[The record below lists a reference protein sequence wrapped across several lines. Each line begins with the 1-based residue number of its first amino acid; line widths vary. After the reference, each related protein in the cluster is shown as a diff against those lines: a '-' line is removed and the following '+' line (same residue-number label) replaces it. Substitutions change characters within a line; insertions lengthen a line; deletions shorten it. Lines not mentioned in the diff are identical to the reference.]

1 MKQLLQRWMKSAA
14 RILGVVWKPLL
25 GLVFFSMVVTM
36 GYRWLSLQATASA
49 EPVPA
54 AQGWR
59 YLGEGAVEATE
70 VNVSS
75 KIPGRIASLS
85 VDEGDPVRQGEVI
98 AVLESE
104 EISAK
109 VRQAQAGLQATDAQM
124 EQARLAV
131 ELEALRTEDQVRQAK
146 AALEAARAKWEMAQN
161 GPRPQEIRQAE
172 QAVEA
177 ARAQFMVAQKTWNR
191 LEALAKEGVIP
202 QQKADEAEGAFLA
215 AQAQLQ
221 AAEAKLQLVR
231 DAVRKEEKQAA
242 WAGLKAA
249 EANLQLAE
257 HARLQ
262 VELRK
267 RDIDALRAKQL
278 ANWAQVEEAQAYL
291 KQTLLRAPADGVVSR
306 KMAKTGETVAA
317 GMPILTIA
325 QQGQWWVEVF
335 VDESVAGGIQRGDTV
350 QVEFPSLGKRV
361 NAKVT
366 RILPAADFA
375 TKRATNE
382 RGSFDSRS
390 LQLRV
395 EWKEPVQ
402 GLVKG
407 MTARVYAR
415 KERK

>member
-161 GPRPQEIRQAE
+161 GARPEEIRQAE

-257 HARLQ
+257 HARMQ

-306 KMAKTGETVAA
+306 KMAETGETVAA

-361 NAKVT
+361 DAKVT

-395 EWKEPVQ
+395 EWKEPVP

>member
-25 GLVFFSMVVTM
+25 GLVFFSVVVTM
-36 GYRWLSLQATASA
+36 GYRWLSLQAKASA

-59 YLGEGAVEATE
+59 YFGEGAVEAAE

-161 GPRPQEIRQAE
+161 GARPEEIRQAE

-221 AAEAKLQLVR
+221 AAEAKLPN
-231 DAVRKEEKQAA
+231 KQGAA
-242 WAGLKAA
+242 SHPLSGS
-249 EANLQLAE
+249 
-257 HARLQ
+257 HA
-262 VELRK
+262 K
-267 RDIDALRAKQL
+267 RCDQ
-278 ANWAQVEEAQAYL
+278 
-291 KQTLLRAPADGVVSR
+291 
-306 KMAKTGETVAA
+306 
-317 GMPILTIA
+317 
-325 QQGQWWVEVF
+325 
-335 VDESVAGGIQRGDTV
+335 
-350 QVEFPSLGKRV
+350 
-361 NAKVT
+361 
-366 RILPAADFA
+366 
-375 TKRATNE
+375 
-382 RGSFDSRS
+382 
-390 LQLRV
+390 
-395 EWKEPVQ
+395 
-402 GLVKG
+402 
-407 MTARVYAR
+407 
-415 KERK
+415 

>member
-14 RILGVVWKPLL
+14 RILGVVWKPLV
-25 GLVFFSMVVTM
+25 GLVVFGVVVTM
-36 GYRWLSLQATASA
+36 GYRWLSLQAKASA

-54 AQGWR
+54 APGWR
-59 YLGEGAVEATE
+59 YLGEGVVEATE
-70 VNVSS
+70 VNLSS
-75 KIPGRIASLS
+75 KIPGRIASIC
-85 VDEGDPVRQGEVI
+85 VDEGDPVRRGQVI

-109 VRQAQAGLQATDAQM
+109 VRQAQAGLQATDAQL

-131 ELEALRTEDQVRQAK
+131 QLEALRTEDQVRQAK

-161 GPRPQEIRQAE
+161 GARPEEIRQAE

-257 HARLQ
+257 HARMQ

-267 RDIDALRAKQL
+267 RDINALRAKQL
-278 ANWAQVEEAQAYL
+278 ANWAQVEEARAYL
-291 KQTLLRAPADGVVSR
+291 KQTMLRAPMDGVVAR
-306 KMAKTGETVAA
+306 KMAETGETVAA

-335 VDESVAGGIQRGDTV
+335 VDESVAGRIQRGDTV
-350 QVEFPSLGKRV
+350 QVEFPAIDKRV
-361 NAKVT
+361 EAKVT

-395 EWKEPVQ
+395 EWKGRLQ

>member
-257 HARLQ
+257 HARMQ

-361 NAKVT
+361 NAKVA

>member
-1 MKQLLQRWMKSAA
+1 MKQLLQRFTRKTVLVL
-14 RILGVVWKPLL
+14 RVVWKPLL
-25 GLVFFSMVVTM
+25 GLVAFAVAVVI
-36 GYRWLSLQATASA
+36 GYRWLTLQATASA

-54 AQGWR
+54 VQGWR

-75 KIPGRIASLS
+75 KIPGRIAEIS
-85 VDEGDPVRQGEVI
+85 VDEGDPVRQGEVV

-131 ELEALRTEDQVRQAK
+131 ELEALRAEDQVRQAK

-161 GPRPQEIRQAE
+161 GARPEEIRQAE

-177 ARAQFMVAQKTWNR
+177 AKAQFMVAQKTWNR
-191 LEALAKEGVIP
+191 LKALAEEGVIP
-202 QQKADEAEGAFLA
+202 QQKADEAEGTFLA

-221 AAEAKLQLVR
+221 AAEAKLQLAK

-257 HARLQ
+257 HARMQ

-267 RDIDALRAKQL
+267 RDLEALRAKRM
-278 ANWAQVEEAQAYL
+278 ANWAQVDEARAYL
-291 KQTLLRAPADGVVSR
+291 KQTLLRAPSDGVVSR
-306 KMAKTGETVAA
+306 KMAEAGETVAA
-317 GMPILTIA
+317 GMPVLTIA
-325 QQGQWWVEVF
+325 REGQWWVEVF
-335 VDESVAGGIQRGDTV
+335 VDESAAGGIQRGDRV

-361 NAKVT
+361 DATVT

-382 RGSFDSRS
+382 RGSFDIRS

-395 EWKEPVQ
+395 EWREPVQ

-407 MTARVYAR
+407 MTARIYAR
-415 KERK
+415 KEQK

>member
-36 GYRWLSLQATASA
+36 GYRWLSLQAKASA

-59 YLGEGAVEATE
+59 YFGEGAVEATE

-161 GPRPQEIRQAE
+161 GARPEEIRQAE

-257 HARLQ
+257 HARMQ

-306 KMAKTGETVAA
+306 KMAETGETVAA

-361 NAKVT
+361 DAKVT

-415 KERK
+415 KEPK

>member
-1 MKQLLQRWMKSAA
+1 MKRLLRSLMRKTVWV
-14 RILGVVWKPLL
+14 LGVVWKPLL
-25 GLVFFSMVVTM
+25 GVLAFAAVVVM

-54 AQGWR
+54 SQGWR
-59 YLGEGAVEATE
+59 YLGEGTVEATE
-70 VNVSS
+70 INVSS
-75 KIPGRIASLS
+75 KIPGRIASLG
-85 VDEGDPVRQGEVI
+85 VEEGDHVRQGEVV

-131 ELEALRTEDQVRQAK
+131 ELEALRAEDQVRQAK

-161 GPRPQEIRQAE
+161 GARPEEIRQAE

-221 AAEAKLQLVR
+221 AAEAKLQLVQ

-257 HARLQ
+257 HARMQ

-267 RDIDALRAKQL
+267 RDLEALRAKQL
-278 ANWAQVEEAQAYL
+278 ANWAQVDEARAYL

-306 KMAKTGETVAA
+306 KMAETGETIAA

-325 QQGQWWVEVF
+325 REGQWWVEVF
-335 VDESVAGGIQRGDTV
+335 VDESAAGGIQRGDTV

-361 NAKVT
+361 HAKVT

-382 RGSFDSRS
+382 RGSFDIRS

-395 EWKEPVQ
+395 EWRESVQ

-415 KERK
+415 KEQK

>member
-85 VDEGDPVRQGEVI
+85 VDEGDPVRQGDVI

-161 GPRPQEIRQAE
+161 GARPEEIRQAE

-257 HARLQ
+257 HARMQ
-262 VELRK
+262 VQLRK

-306 KMAKTGETVAA
+306 KMAETGETVAA

-361 NAKVT
+361 DAKVT

>member
-161 GPRPQEIRQAE
+161 GARPQEIRQAE

>member
-1 MKQLLQRWMKSAA
+1 MKQLLQRFTRKTVLVL
-14 RILGVVWKPLL
+14 RVVWKPLL
-25 GLVFFSMVVTM
+25 GLVAFAVVVVI
-36 GYRWLSLQATASA
+36 GYRWLTLQATASA

-54 AQGWR
+54 VQGWR

-75 KIPGRIASLS
+75 KIPGRIAEIS
-85 VDEGDPVRQGEVI
+85 VDEGDPVRQGQVV

-131 ELEALRTEDQVRQAK
+131 ELEALRAEDQVRQAK

-161 GPRPQEIRQAE
+161 GARPEEIRQAE

-177 ARAQFMVAQKTWNR
+177 AKAQFMVAQKTWNR
-191 LEALAKEGVIP
+191 LKALAEEGVIP
-202 QQKADEAEGAFLA
+202 QQKADEAEGTFLA

-221 AAEAKLQLVR
+221 AAEAKLQLAK

-257 HARLQ
+257 HARMQ

-267 RDIDALRAKQL
+267 RDLEALRAKRM
-278 ANWAQVEEAQAYL
+278 ANWAQVDEARAYL
-291 KQTLLRAPADGVVSR
+291 KQTLLRAPSDGVVSR
-306 KMAKTGETVAA
+306 KMAEAGETVAA
-317 GMPILTIA
+317 GMPVLTIA
-325 QQGQWWVEVF
+325 REGQWWVEVF
-335 VDESVAGGIQRGDTV
+335 VDESVAGGIQRGDRV

-361 NAKVT
+361 GATVT

-382 RGSFDSRS
+382 RGSFDIRS

-395 EWKEPVQ
+395 EWREPVQ

-407 MTARVYAR
+407 MTARIYAR
-415 KERK
+415 KEQK